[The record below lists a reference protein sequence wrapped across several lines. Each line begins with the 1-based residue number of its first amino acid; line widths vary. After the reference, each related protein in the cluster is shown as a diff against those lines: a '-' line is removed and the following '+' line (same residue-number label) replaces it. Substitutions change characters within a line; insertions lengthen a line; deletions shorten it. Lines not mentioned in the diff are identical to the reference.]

1 VVDDIISTAGTLV
14 EAANMLMDRGARAVY
29 AFGVHAPLA
38 GRAAELIA
46 ASSIRHV
53 VVTNTI
59 PVTEAQK
66 GDKIEVLTVAPLIA
80 EAIKRIHEDV
90 SVSAL
95 FT

>member
-1 VVDDIISTAGTLV
+1 
-14 EAANMLMDRGARAVY
+14 MLMDRGASAVY

-38 GRAAELIA
+38 GRAAERIA
-46 ASSIRHV
+46 ESQVRQV

-59 PVTEAQK
+59 PITLAQK